1 MATDVAEEM
10 VVSPPRTEIPLDR
23 QFRIPLGRYE
33 AMVEQWLL
41 RPSDRL
47 VLLDGFLVKKMT
59 KGSKHSAMTTGGIAA
74 MMTILPAGWHVRSEQ
89 PVRLPNPEG
98 GDSEPEPDLAVVSG
112 IWRDYLTRHPGPAEV
127 ALLVEYADSSV
138 AEDRAGL
145 WRYARA
151 GIPVVWLVNIPS
163 QVIEVYTEPTGPV
176 ANAGYKKCEVK
187 KPGETLTFHLGEAG
201 PVGPIAV
208 ESLLA

>member
-23 QFRIPLGRYE
+23 QYRIPLGLYE
-33 AMVEQWLL
+33 AMVEQGLL

-47 VLLDGFLVKKMT
+47 VLLDGFLVKTMT
-59 KGSKHSAMTTGGIAA
+59 KGSKHSALTTVGIATLMA
-74 MMTILPAGWHVRSEQ
+74 ILPAGWHVRGEQ
-89 PVRLPNPEG
+89 PIRLPNPTT
-98 GDSEPEPDLAVVSG
+98 GDSSPEPDLAVVVG
-112 IWRDYLTRHPGPAEV
+112 RPRDYLTRHPNPAEV
-127 ALLVEYADSSV
+127 ALLVEFADSSV

-145 WRYARA
+145 WRYAHA
-151 GIPVVWLVNIPS
+151 GIPIVWLVNIPGR
-163 QVIEVYTEPTGPV
+163 VIEVYTEPTGPV
-176 ANAGYKKCEVK
+176 ANPGYKKYEVK
-187 KPGETLTFHLGEAG
+187 KPGETLTFHLGAAG